1 MSKIYGGDDKY
12 DSTIKR
18 LFFFSNSFY
27 NRDDNFS
34 LLLAVQSPQ
43 DNIQTL
49 HSTDVLEKKTF
60 GEIVRNGLTVGSQ
73 NKLWKKL

>member
-18 LFFFSNSFY
+18 LVFFFPIPFY

-34 LLLAVQSPQ
+34 LLLAVQSP
-43 DNIQTL
+43 L
-49 HSTDVLEKKTF
+49 
-60 GEIVRNGLTVGSQ
+60 
-73 NKLWKKL
+73 